1 METKFSREISGN
13 LKRVVFFTEGGKDI
27 GLGHVRRCLI
37 IARKL
42 KGQGINVSFV
52 INDDMA
58 AIGWIKREGFPI
70 EISSLNTFSPSL
82 TRGEQGYLAFIDTKR
97 QVAELIRS
105 LTSVKSKVILMDN
118 ATTARL
124 EADVVIYPVI
134 AYDENLNWNG
144 FKGKIFSGP
153 DYIPIAESFI
163 EAREKRESRI
173 FKPPYQILVTMGGS
187 DPNNL
192 TYKAVSSLAES
203 EELLSIKVVIGPAFS
218 PDPRLKGIA
227 DKYYSTMEF
236 IRDLNDLSILM
247 ADSHIAITAVGT
259 TVYELLYMGV
269 PSLIIANY
277 ETDERDMSNLN
288 NLGIALPLGYH
299 ENVSN
304 MNIRQTVKRLI
315 NCFSQWENLSQKG
328 KMLISGYGARNIA
341 DVIYN
346 VLLT

>member
-1 METKFSREISGN
+1 VETKFSREISGN

-42 KGQGINVSFV
+42 KEQGINVSFV

-58 AIGWIKREGFPI
+58 AIGWIKREGFNI

-82 TRGEQGYLAFIDTKR
+82 TGREEGCLAFIDTKR
-97 QVAELIRS
+97 QVAEFIRS
-105 LTSVKSKVILMDN
+105 LMSVKSKVILMDN
-118 ATTARL
+118 ATAARL
-124 EADVVIYPVI
+124 EADAVIYPVI
-134 AYDENLNWNG
+134 TYDENLNWNG
-144 FKGKIFSGP
+144 FKGKIYSGP

-163 EAREKRESRI
+163 EAREKRDSRI
-173 FKPPYQILVTMGGS
+173 LTPPYKILVTMGGS

-192 TYKAVSSLAES
+192 TFKVVSSLVAS
-203 EELLSIKVVIGPAFS
+203 EELLSIKVVIGPAFT
-218 PDPRLKGIA
+218 PDPRLKEIA
-227 DKYYSTMEF
+227 DKYAYIEF
-236 IRDLNDLSILM
+236 FRDLNDLSILM
-247 ADSHIAITAVGT
+247 ADTHVAITAVGT

-269 PSLIIANY
+269 PSIVIANY
-277 ETDERDMSNLN
+277 RTDERDMSNLK

-299 ENVSN
+299 EHVSD

-315 NCFSQWENLSQKG
+315 NCFSEWENMSQKG

-341 DVIYN
+341 DIIHN
-346 VLLT
+346 LLLA